1 MLQKIRGREGGGK
14 RHYTVAFWHLTP
26 TPIFIYQFIYFLSLS
41 LSLFLSL
48 SVSVKLEKK
57 WELLVV

>member
-41 LSLFLSL
+41 LSLSL
-48 SVSVKLEKK
+48 SVCVCQA
-57 WELLVV
+57 